1 MKSEASSG
9 GLPHAI
15 AKSIVMVVCWLEE
28 EGNAL
33 GNAICSYAI
42 LNGSPAGV
50 VQWLCY
56 IYLSRSSAI
65 RKCSGDAYLGDGDRR
80 LPQLN
85 KRDSGLRSKA
95 KEE

>member
-1 MKSEASSG
+1 M
-9 GLPHAI
+9 
-15 AKSIVMVVCWLEE
+15 
-28 EGNAL
+28 NARR
-33 GNAICSYAI
+33 NAICSYAI

-65 RKCSGDAYLGDGDRR
+65 RKCSGDAYLVGDGDRR